1 MENNP
6 SCTLLEWLNT
16 PCGNEDKEEL
26 SFKKGIFYID
36 ADIVREKM
44 DKMENH
50 FGATIKQLFLK
61 VDAIPTYNKDTC
73 FWAVVKYSVQHPS
86 LPGGIVTLWGTASF
100 FMGQYA
106 GTWALAQ
113 VAETLAC
120 SKAFSKKWPQF
131 GKDLNKEK
139 VMADIKAPNGK
150 SFGKLDRSKSLLK

>member
-1 MENNP
+1 MEQQP
-6 SCTLLEWLNT
+6 ACTLLEWLNI
-16 PCGNEDKEEL
+16 PCGDEKEEL

-44 DKMENH
+44 DTMENV

-73 FWAVVKYSVQHPS
+73 FWAVVKYSIQHPS
-86 LPGGIVTLWGTASF
+86 LPGGIVTIWGTASF
-100 FMGQYA
+100 FMGQYD

-113 VAETLAC
+113 VAETLATG
-120 SKAFSKKWPQF
+120 KAFSKKWPQF

-139 VMADIKAPNGK
+139 VMKDFKAPA
-150 SFGKLDRSKSLLK
+150 GKLKDKLSNTAKKLV